1 MKRSSLIGG
10 MTLLLSCGFVLTA
23 GCVGQGG
30 GDGSAIYRVIP
41 EITLGDSA
49 ALEAAVTA
57 MEAAR
62 LGGGR

>member
-41 EITLGDSA
+41 ESTLGDSV
-49 ALEAAVTA
+49 ALEAALTA
-57 MEAAR
+57 FDAAR
-62 LGGGR
+62 FDRGR